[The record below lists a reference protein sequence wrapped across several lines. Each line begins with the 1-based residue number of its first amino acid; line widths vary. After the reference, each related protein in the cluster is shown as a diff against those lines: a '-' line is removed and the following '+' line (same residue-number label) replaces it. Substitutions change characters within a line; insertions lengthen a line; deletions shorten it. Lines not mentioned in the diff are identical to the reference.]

1 MAQSGLREQAEFSER
16 LKQALHK
23 AGYADISPSMLAR
36 EFNLRYDGPPV
47 SVHAARKWLNGET
60 IPTQQKLRVFAQWLG
75 VAAEWLRYDGVER
88 SAQLDYAHLAP
99 QLTAADQQLLSEL
112 QLLDEHHRLLA
123 REFIRLL
130 LRLTRTYRS
139 GTNNIGTGSPHP
151 SPLPEGEGENG
162 AR

>member
-1 MAQSGLREQAEFSER
+1 MAQSSLREQAEFSER
-16 LKQALHK
+16 LKQSLQQ
-23 AGYADISPSMLAR
+23 AGYADISPSQLAR
-36 EFNLRYDGPPV
+36 EFNLRYDGPAI

-88 SAQLDYAHLAP
+88 TTQLDYAQLPP
-99 QLTAADQQLLSEL
+99 QLSAADMQLFAEL

-130 LRLTRTYRS
+130 LRLTRT
-139 GTNNIGTGSPHP
+139 
-151 SPLPEGEGENG
+151 
-162 AR
+162 